1 MTALV
6 SRCIKLFCCF
16 LFFGLPSVQAQSAD
30 ATDFFETK
38 IRPLLS
44 AHCLSCHGTQVQMA
58 GLNLATEASFLKGS
72 EKGPVVQRG
81 DPENSRLIQVVRYQR
96 DIKMPPT
103 GKLTAQQISDLTEW
117 VQLGAPWPNAQTP
130 SGAGKDKNEKWS
142 PSNSDF
148 WSFQPVKAQSPPA
161 VGAKAWVKSPID
173 NFILAKLQK
182 EGLTAANPASK
193 LTLLRRATFDLT
205 GLPPSEGE
213 IQEFLADDSPK
224 AFEKV
229 VERLLASPRYGERWG
244 RHWLD
249 VARYGDSTG
258 GDEDFRN
265 PYAWRYRDYV
275 IQAFNTDLPYD
286 RFIVE
291 QIAGDLLPAEK
302 PGEVN
307 VRGIVATGFLALGPK
322 LLSEADKPK
331 VLYDIIDEQIDVTS
345 RALMGLTVACARC
358 HDHKFDPIPTED
370 YYSLASIF
378 ASTKQLSKLEGIT
391 SKIYLAPLVPKDI
404 ADRYEEYQKKITAKN
419 EAIGEIIE
427 AEADRYAARLRPRL
441 ADYMVAARK
450 VYESKASAQEIASTD
465 RLELKSPGKVGRV
478 FETQPGSATAFGA
491 LVPSSH
497 SGPGENRSGLPA
509 RIRADGQRVGR
520 DTS

>member
-1 MTALV
+1 MLGTGTNEQEILV
-6 SRCIKLFCCF
+6 SSMQNGASRKRTGIQSPLLSCHLEKGLGMRSLISKPIKFLCCLLFLSPF
-16 LFFGLPSVQAQSAD
+16 LSLSSLTSRAQSAD
-30 ATDFFETK
+30 TTDFFETK

-130 SGAGKDKNEKWS
+130 GSVGKDSEKWS
-142 PSNSDF
+142 HSNSDF
-148 WSFQPVKAQSPPA
+148 WSFQPVKAQSPPG
-161 VGAKAWVKSPID
+161 VSSKAWVKSPID

-182 EGLTAANPASK
+182 EGLTVASPASK

-205 GLPPSEGE
+205 GLPPNEGE
-213 IQEFLADDSPK
+213 IQDFLADDSPK

-275 IQAFNTDLPYD
+275 IQAFNADLAYD
-286 RFIVE
+286 QF
-291 QIAGDLLPAEK
+291 
-302 PGEVN
+302 
-307 VRGIVATGFLALGPK
+307 
-322 LLSEADKPK
+322 
-331 VLYDIIDEQIDVTS
+331 
-345 RALMGLTVACARC
+345 
-358 HDHKFDPIPTED
+358 
-370 YYSLASIF
+370 
-378 ASTKQLSKLEGIT
+378 
-391 SKIYLAPLVPKDI
+391 
-404 ADRYEEYQKKITAKN
+404 
-419 EAIGEIIE
+419 
-427 AEADRYAARLRPRL
+427 
-441 ADYMVAARK
+441 
-450 VYESKASAQEIASTD
+450 
-465 RLELKSPGKVGRV
+465 
-478 FETQPGSATAFGA
+478 
-491 LVPSSH
+491 
-497 SGPGENRSGLPA
+497 
-509 RIRADGQRVGR
+509 
-520 DTS
+520 